1 MKKKF
6 IKQFFIDFYLQ
17 GTIAIN
23 YLIIINNYNYLT
35 LKNIYNY
42 SKLFKKKK
50 KKTVIY
56 YKHFRAFFVIFFRR
70 L

>member
-6 IKQFFIDFYLQ
+6 VKQFLIDFYLQ
-17 GTIAIN
+17 GTITIN
-23 YLIIINNYNYLT
+23 CLIIINNYNYLT

-50 KKTVIY
+50 IKEN
-56 YKHFRAFFVIFFRR
+56 RN
-70 L
+70 LL